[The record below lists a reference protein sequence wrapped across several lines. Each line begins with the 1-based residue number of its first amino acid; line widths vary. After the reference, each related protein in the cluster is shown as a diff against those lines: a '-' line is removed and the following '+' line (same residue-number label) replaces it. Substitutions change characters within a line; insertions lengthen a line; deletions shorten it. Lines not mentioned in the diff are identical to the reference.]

1 LRNKLESSNIKAN
14 DEMRLN
20 AEKNISECKRFL
32 DEGDIDSTLDSL
44 GDTDMIIENLRR
56 RI

>member
-1 LRNKLESSNIKAN
+1 
-14 DEMRLN
+14 MRLD

-32 DEGDIDSTLDSL
+32 DEGDIEATLESL
-44 GDTDMIIENLRR
+44 GYTDGIIENLRR

>member
-1 LRNKLESSNIKAN
+1 MSI
-14 DEMRLN
+14 
-20 AEKNISECKRFL
+20 L

-44 GDTDMIIENLRR
+44 GYTDVIIENLRR